1 MTMPRLFTALE
12 VPHNIASSL
21 SLVRGGL
28 PGARWLENGDLH
40 ITLNFFGDV
49 EAHIA
54 DEIVHALDRVEL
66 PRFNLR
72 LRGLDVFTR
81 KKPSTLYA
89 GIEANPALMTLHETI
104 GRKLRHLP
112 LERNKRSFTPHITL
126 AHVRQSKIDDL
137 IKYLTERGGFLTDT
151 FEAKRFVL
159 MSSRELVGG
168 GPYIIEESWPLHQS
182 VPATKTAT
190 AF

>member
-1 MTMPRLFTALE
+1 MPRLFTALE
-12 VPHNIASSL
+12 VPHTIASSL

-54 DEIVHALDRVEL
+54 DEIVHALDKVQL
-66 PRFNLR
+66 PSFSLR
-72 LRGLDVFTR
+72 LSGLDVFTR
-81 KKPSTLYA
+81 KKPGILYA
-89 GIEANPALMTLHETI
+89 ALEPNPELMTLHDTI
-104 GRKLRHLP
+104 NRKLRHLA
-112 LERNKRSFTPHITL
+112 LNRDKRSFTPHITL
-126 AHVRQSKIDDL
+126 AHVRQTKIDDL
-137 IKYLTERGGFLTDT
+137 IKYLSLRGGFLTDR

-168 GPYIIEESWPLHQS
+168 GPYIIEESWPLPIAAS
-182 VPATKTAT
+182 KEKTAP

>member
-1 MTMPRLFTALE
+1 MPRLFTALE

-66 PRFNLR
+66 PCFNLR

-89 GIEANPALMTLHETI
+89 GLEANPALMTLHETI

-126 AHVRQSKIDDL
+126 AHVRQSKIHDL

-182 VPATKTAT
+182 VMAVKAAT
-190 AF
+190 AL